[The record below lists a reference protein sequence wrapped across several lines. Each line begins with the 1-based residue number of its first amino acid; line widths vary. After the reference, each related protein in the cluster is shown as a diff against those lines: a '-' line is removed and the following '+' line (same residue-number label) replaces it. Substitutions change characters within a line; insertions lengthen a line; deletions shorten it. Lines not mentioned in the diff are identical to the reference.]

1 MTIEELQIPDFLL
14 AQNRA
19 AAKKFRRAQTIKY
32 TRIKPTPC
40 PKGYKPITLHL
51 GDELFPQVG
60 TGNRHCYYKEGRK
73 WVYVKEAKPNARAK
87 KISLDAFKK
96 LITKVV

>member
-14 AQNRA
+14 AQNRS

-40 PKGYKPITLHL
+40 PKGYKPITLQELRKFHL
-51 GDELFPQVG
+51 MRLR
-60 TGNRHCYYKEGRK
+60 N
-73 WVYVKEAKPNARAK
+73 
-87 KISLDAFKK
+87 
-96 LITKVV
+96 